1 MPSEIATSALY
12 LSMSILHKEWNPIEM
27 FEVTGYKLDNNLK
40 ACISE
45 IYQAMC
51 NAPTHTQQAIQE
63 KYKHER
69 FDSVSLIEPPKN
81 LIF

>member
-1 MPSEIATSALY
+1 MPSKVAASALY
-12 LSMSILHKEWNPIEM
+12 LSKLILKKEWNLTDM
-27 FEVTGYKLDNNLK
+27 FELTGYRLEDLK
-40 ACISE
+40 SCINE
-45 IYQAMC
+45 IYNAMC
-51 NAPTHTQQAIQE
+51 NASTHAQQAIQE